1 MLALFSYGRCSNS
14 RTTWISTRRV
24 ASRKRSH
31 SLAPSCAL
39 SCLLLGPA
47 TFSQGPAALAP
58 SLLSACLESTRSR
71 GDSRDREDELL
82 LWGGVRSGAT
92 ESKPDMAAEGRVF
105 TQLSAPD
112 GRGER

>member
-39 SCLLLGPA
+39 SCLLLGPHDLQPRTRRA
-47 TFSQGPAALAP
+47 CSFSIERVPQINL
-58 SLLSACLESTRSR
+58 R

-92 ESKPDMAAEGRVF
+92 ESNPDMAAEGRLF
-105 TQLSAPD
+105 TN
-112 GRGER
+112 

>member
-14 RTTWISTRRV
+14 RTTRISTLRV

-39 SCLLLGPA
+39 SCLLLGPHDLQPRTRRA
-47 TFSQGPAALAP
+47 CSFSIERVPQINL
-58 SLLSACLESTRSR
+58 R

-92 ESKPDMAAEGRVF
+92 ESNPDMAAEGRVF